1 MKLSE
6 IYAKSKAWMFE
17 KKSSTIYNDYI
28 VEIAN
33 KIIAELYEENNMLR
47 MFKGK
52 LPFIDGHSAHMVTE
66 LSNDIDFEEE
76 YQYDVM
82 PKGITANFLM
92 DDDLSKMSLY
102 QTEYNNARVMRQV
115 MVSSSKIKEL
125 TEEANATKTST

>member
-52 LPFIDGHSAHMVTE
+52 APFIDGPSAHAVKA
-66 LSNDIDFEEE
+66 LSADIEYEGD

-82 PKGITANFLM
+82 PKGITANF
-92 DDDLSKMSLY
+92 
-102 QTEYNNARVMRQV
+102 
-115 MVSSSKIKEL
+115 
-125 TEEANATKTST
+125 

>member
-28 VEIAN
+28 VEITN

-52 LPFIDGHSAHMVTE
+52 LPFIDGPSAHMVTALDSE
-66 LSNDIDFEEE
+66 LDYEEE

-92 DDDLSKMSLY
+92 DDDLNKMSLY
-102 QTEYNNARVMRQV
+102 ETEYTTARVSPQV

-125 TEEANATKTST
+125 TEEAHATTASS

>member
-52 LPFIDGHSAHMVTE
+52 LPFIDGPSAHMVTE

-76 YQYDVM
+76 YQYDVI

>member
-1 MKLSE
+1 
-6 IYAKSKAWMFE
+6 
-17 KKSSTIYNDYI
+17 
-28 VEIAN
+28 
-33 KIIAELYEENNMLR
+33 
-47 MFKGK
+47 
-52 LPFIDGHSAHMVTE
+52 MVTE

-102 QTEYNNARVMRQV
+102 QTEYNNARVMHQV

>member
-1 MKLSE
+1 MNLSE

-52 LPFIDGHSAHMVTE
+52 LPFVDGPSAHMVTE

>member
-28 VEIAN
+28 VEITN

-52 LPFIDGHSAHMVTE
+52 LPFIDGPSAHMVTALDSE
-66 LSNDIDFEEE
+66 LDYEEE

-92 DDDLSKMSLY
+92 DDDLNKMSLY
-102 QTEYNNARVMRQV
+102 ETEYNNSRVIHQV

-125 TEEANATKTST
+125 TEEAHATKASS

>member
-52 LPFIDGHSAHMVTE
+52 LPFIDGPSAHMVTE

-125 TEEANATKTST
+125 TEEANATKTSA

>member
-1 MKLSE
+1 
-6 IYAKSKAWMFE
+6 
-17 KKSSTIYNDYI
+17 
-28 VEIAN
+28 
-33 KIIAELYEENNMLR
+33 
-47 MFKGK
+47 
-52 LPFIDGHSAHMVTE
+52 
-66 LSNDIDFEEE
+66 
-76 YQYDVM
+76 M

>member
-52 LPFIDGHSAHMVTE
+52 LPFVDGPSAHMVTE

>member
-52 LPFIDGHSAHMVTE
+52 LPFVDGPSAHMVTE
-66 LSNDIDFEEE
+66 LSNDIDYEEE

>member
-52 LPFIDGHSAHMVTE
+52 LPFVDGPSAHMITE

-92 DDDLSKMSLY
+92 DDDLNKMSLY
-102 QTEYNNARVMRQV
+102 ETEYNNARVIHQV
-115 MVSSSKIKEL
+115 MVSSSRIKKL
-125 TEEANATKTST
+125 TEEANATKKST

>member
-28 VEIAN
+28 VEITN

-52 LPFIDGHSAHMVTE
+52 LPFIDGPSAHMVTALDSE
-66 LSNDIDFEEE
+66 LDYEEE

-102 QTEYNNARVMRQV
+102 QTEYNNARVIRQV
-115 MVSSSKIKEL
+115 MVSSSKIREL
-125 TEEANATKTST
+125 TEEAYANKTSS

>member
-52 LPFIDGHSAHMVTE
+52 LPFIDGPSAHMVTE

-102 QTEYNNARVMRQV
+102 QTEYNNARVMHQV
-115 MVSSSKIKEL
+115 MVSSSNIKKL
-125 TEEANATKTST
+125 TEEANATKTSA

>member
-52 LPFIDGHSAHMVTE
+52 LPFIDGPSVHMVTE
-66 LSNDIDFEEE
+66 LSNDIDLEEE

-102 QTEYNNARVMRQV
+102 QTEYNNARVMHQV

>member
-52 LPFIDGHSAHMVTE
+52 LPFVDGPSAHMVTE

-125 TEEANATKTST
+125 TEEANATKTSA

>member
-1 MKLSE
+1 
-6 IYAKSKAWMFE
+6 MFE

-28 VEIAN
+28 VEITN

-52 LPFIDGHSAHMVTE
+52 LPFIDGPSAHMVTALDSE
-66 LSNDIDFEEE
+66 LDYEEE

-92 DDDLSKMSLY
+92 DDDLNKMSLY
-102 QTEYNNARVMRQV
+102 ETEYNNARVIHQV
-115 MVSSSKIKEL
+115 MVSSSRIKEL
-125 TEEANATKTST
+125 TEEAYATKASS

>member
-52 LPFIDGHSAHMVTE
+52 VPFIDGPSAHVVKA
-66 LSNDIDFEEE
+66 LSDDIDYEDE

-92 DDDLSKMSLY
+92 DDDLNKVSLY
-102 QTEYNNARVMRQV
+102 ETEYNNARVIHQV
-115 MVSSSKIKEL
+115 MVSSSRIKKL
-125 TEEANATKTST
+125 TEEANATKKST

>member
-1 MKLSE
+1 
-6 IYAKSKAWMFE
+6 
-17 KKSSTIYNDYI
+17 
-28 VEIAN
+28 
-33 KIIAELYEENNMLR
+33 
-47 MFKGK
+47 
-52 LPFIDGHSAHMVTE
+52 MVTE

>member
-28 VEIAN
+28 VEVTN
-33 KIIAELYEENNMLR
+33 KVIAELYEENNILR

-52 LPFIDGHSAHMVTE
+52 VPFTDGIEAHMVSSLNDE
-66 LSNDIDFEEE
+66 LDYEEE

-92 DDDLSKMSLY
+92 DDDLNKMSLY
-102 QTEYNNARVMRQV
+102 QTEYNNARVLRQC
-115 MVSSSKIKEL
+115 MVSQSTIDEL
-125 TEEANATKTST
+125 TSRAKEEQNAS

>member
-52 LPFIDGHSAHMVTE
+52 VPFIDGPQAHMATALDSE
-66 LSNDIDFEEE
+66 LDFEEE

-92 DDDLSKMSLY
+92 DDDLNKMSLY
-102 QTEYNNARVMRQV
+102 ETEYNNARVIHQV
-115 MVSSSKIKEL
+115 MVSSSRIKKL
-125 TEEANATKTST
+125 TEEAYATKASS

>member
-52 LPFIDGHSAHMVTE
+52 LPFIDGPSAHMVTE

-125 TEEANATKTST
+125 TEEANATKKST